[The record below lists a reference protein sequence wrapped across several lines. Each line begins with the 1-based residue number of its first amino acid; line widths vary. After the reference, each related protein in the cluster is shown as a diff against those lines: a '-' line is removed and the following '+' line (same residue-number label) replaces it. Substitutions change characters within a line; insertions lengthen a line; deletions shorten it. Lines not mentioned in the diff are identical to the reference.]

1 MRRRRDV
8 TPYQFSSAGIYG
20 AAGYLAPAVDPLLT
34 ALPRGSRV
42 LDVGC
47 GNGYWPG
54 RLAAMGFQ
62 VIGID
67 PSPSGIALART
78 AHPAVRFEE
87 RALSEDLLTDLGEPP
102 FDAVVSFEVVEHLY
116 APARWA
122 AACFKAI
129 KPDGLFICSA
139 PYHGYLRTS
148 SSPWPAAGISTTR
161 CIMRVGTSNSSAGGR
176 LVPYWPTRALSG
188 CVFAVRGAYHT
199 SGSRWCS
206 PARRPSQAGP

>member
-1 MRRRRDV
+1 MAQRREV

-67 PSPSGIALART
+67 PSPSGIALARA

-122 AACFKAI
+122 AACFKAL
-129 KPDGLFICSA
+129 KPDGLFVCSA
-139 PYHGYLRTS
+139 PYHGYLKNLLV
-148 SSPWPAAGISTTR
+148 ALAGRWDQHHSVHNEGGHIKFFSR
-161 CIMRVGTSNSSAGGR
+161 RALGTLLADAGFERLRFCGAGR
-176 LVPYWPTRALSG
+176 VPYLWKSM
-188 CVFAVRGAYHT
+188 VF
-199 SGSRWCS
+199 S
-206 PARRPSQAGP
+206 ARRPSQAGP